1 MNIDYKIRK
10 TTLETAINVLLIN
23 KVKSTPRTAR
33 NIIDIGC
40 SLSRRNITTEIEIE
54 IYNKLIE
61 LIPSNNIKEIK
72 SFVINSF
79 L

>member
-10 TTLETAINVLLIN
+10 ATLETAINVLLIQ
-23 KVKSTPRTAR
+23 KRKSAPRTAR

-40 SLSRRNITTEIEIE
+40 SLSEHNITENMKNE
-54 IYNKLIE
+54 IYNELLE
-61 LIPSNNIKEIK
+61 LISKENIKTIK
-72 SFVINSF
+72 TFVIKNF